1 MLRDGGGAMLA
12 RNEHG
17 EAVGTAQ
24 FPAPQAGVTEISGV
38 GVLAQSRRR
47 GIGAALT
54 WHVLELAFASGV
66 EVAWLSPE
74 DDDVERIYV
83 RSGFSRVCDAL
94 HLHASDADESGEAGG
109 GGLEPPTS
117 GSKGRRSAD

>member
-1 MLRDGGGAMLA
+1 M
-12 RNEHG
+12 
-17 EAVGTAQ
+17 GTAQ

-38 GVLAQSRRR
+38 GVLAASRRR

-74 DDDVERIYV
+74 DDHVEGIYV
-83 RSGFSRVCDAL
+83 RCGFTPVCDAL
-94 HLHASDADESGEAGG
+94 HLYAPD
-109 GGLEPPTS
+109 P
-117 GSKGRRSAD
+117 